1 MDKGRGEEGEG
12 EISWESSMDS
22 YILTYVNSQW
32 GFAVWLK
39 EIKWGLCNNLA
50 RWEWVEGGREIQEGK
65 DLCTIMVNSYCYKAE
80 IKLIL

>member
-1 MDKGRGEEGEG
+1 M
-12 EISWESSMDS
+12 
-22 YILTYVNSQW
+22 TQ
-32 GFAVWLK
+32 
-39 EIKWGLCNNLA
+39 EIKWGLCNNLE